1 MWPRRSDFAIL
12 LVMKVTTILPAA
24 GRSRRFGDAPGR
36 RSKLEIDLKGR
47 PVFLRAAEA
56 FLDHPAVTKVLLA
69 VSPDTIDQF
78 RFKWGDQL
86 GFRGIQVIPGGK
98 AERSETVLRALE
110 AVGDDCTHVE
120 VHDAARPLV
129 SRQLVDRVF
138 EAAERHAA
146 VIPAV
151 PVGATLK
158 RVAEAQVGPAAEE
171 DPIDAILGTDDKDKS
186 PIQQVIETIDRA
198 DVVEVQTPQVFE
210 LSLFRRAYAQLEG
223 GTLDP
228 ADVTD
233 DAALVEA
240 LGEPVYVVDGEVT
253 NLKITQPGDI
263 ALVRAVLS
271 LTSRKDAEWRGRQ
284 RMLGEE

>member
-1 MWPRRSDFAIL
+1 
-12 LVMKVTTILPAA
+12 MKITTILPAA
-24 GRSRRFGDAPGR
+24 GRSRRFGTGPGQK
-36 RSKLEIDLKGR
+36 SKLEIDLKGR

-56 FLDHPAVTKVLLA
+56 FVDHPDVSTVLLA

-78 RFKWGDQL
+78 RLKWGDQL
-86 GFRGIQVIPGGK
+86 GFRGVQVVAGGK
-98 AERSETVLRALE
+98 VERAETVLRALE
-110 AVGDDCTHVE
+110 AVDDDCTHVAI
-120 VHDAARPLV
+120 HDAARPLV
-129 SRQLVDRVF
+129 SRKLVERVF
-138 EAAERHAA
+138 EAAARFDA

-158 RVAEAQVGPAAEE
+158 RVRQVQVE
-171 DPIDAILGTDDKDKS
+171 DEGEPDLVDAILGSEVKDS
-186 PIQQVIETIDRA
+186 TPAQQVVDTIDRR

-210 LSLFRRAYAQLEG
+210 LSLLRRAYAQLAD

-253 NLKITQPGDI
+253 NLKITLPGDI
-263 ALVRAVLS
+263 ALVRAVLN
-271 LTSRKDAEWRGRQ
+271 LTSRKDAEWRSKQ
-284 RMLGEE
+284 RLLGDDL